1 MHTNYWTG
9 IQQIG
14 IGISDVATA
23 SRWYRDYFGFTA
35 QVFDDAGEA
44 ALMLPYTKN
53 EVRSR
58 RAILSLNMA
67 GGGGFEIWQYTSRVP
82 VQPSRPVRLGDFG
95 IFAPK
100 LKCPDISKAYAFLK
114 SKNVKVTTPTESPSG
129 NQTFWAYDLYNNPF
143 HLVQSDDWFQKTKH
157 PIGGIC
163 GAVMGVSDMDKS
175 VAYYKEVLGFN
186 QEIYHTSGKF
196 SDLPEPALQE
206 ERFNRVLLKKVKP
219 STGAFSRLLGDTE
232 IELVQATDYSG
243 EKIFAGRDWGDTGYI
258 HICFDVLDMK
268 GLQAHCNKHHS
279 PFTVDSGETFDMG
292 DSGGRFSYTEDPDG
306 TLIEFV
312 ETHKVPIMKKFGLF
326 LNLKNKQHKP
336 LADWMVRL
344 LGISKV
350 K

>member
-1 MHTNYWTG
+1 MQTNYWTG

-14 IGISDVATA
+14 IGIKDVSEA
-23 SRWYRDYFGFTA
+23 SRWYRDNFGFTA
-35 QVFDDAGEA
+35 QVFDDAGDA

-82 VQPSRPVRLGDFG
+82 VEPIKPIRLGDFG
-95 IFAPK
+95 IYAPK
-100 LKCPDISKAYAFLK
+100 LKCSDIQKAYDFLK
-114 SKNVKVTTPTESPSG
+114 TKNVKVTTPAKGPDGKLSCWT
-129 NQTFWAYDLYNNPF
+129 WDLYDNPF
-143 HLVQSDDWFQKTKH
+143 HLVSSNDWFQKPKH

-163 GAVMGVSDMDKS
+163 GAVVGVSDINKAIS
-175 VAYYKEVLGFN
+175 YYKEVLGFT
-186 QEIYHTSGKF
+186 QVLYHTSEKF
-196 SDLPEPALQE
+196 SDLPSPTLNE
-206 ERFNRVLLKKVKP
+206 ENFNRVLLKKSKP
-219 STGAFSRLLGDTE
+219 SVGAFSRLLGDTE
-232 IELVQATDYSG
+232 IELVQAADYKG
-243 EKIFAGRDWGDTGYI
+243 IKIFEGRDWGDTGYI
-258 HICFDVLDMK
+258 HICFDVSDMK
-268 GLQAHCNKHHS
+268 GLQAHCNTHNS

-292 DSGGRFSYTEDPDG
+292 DSGGRFSYTEDPDE

-312 ETHKVPIMKKFGLF
+312 ETHKVPILKKFGLF